1 MPLRS
6 SEETRYIRSYS
17 DINIDFR
24 SNPITRDIYPV
35 RNEIAITQSIKNLV
49 QTRFGERLM
58 QPTIGSDV
66 YNMLFEPLDVF
77 SGMELQDKILR
88 TINNYEPRVE
98 VQEVSVGV
106 LDNEDAAVVV
116 VTYRI
121 IGEPKII
128 QNQFI
133 LERPSDS

>member
-17 DINIDFR
+17 DINVDFR
-24 SNPITRDIYPV
+24 SNPITKDIYAV
-35 RNEIAITQSIKNLV
+35 RNEAAITQSIKNLV

-58 QPTIGSDV
+58 QPTIGSDI
-66 YNMLFEPLDVF
+66 YAMLFEPLDVF
-77 SGMELQDKILR
+77 SSMELQSKILT
-88 TINNYEPRVE
+88 TIKNHEKRVDVRE
-98 VQEVSVGV
+98 VQVAIM
-106 LDNEDAAVVV
+106 DNEDAAVVT

-133 LERPSDS
+133 LERPND